1 MSDEV
6 VREKRET
13 VEPELSRIAY
23 ANMDD
28 FITVK
33 YGRACSNAAAIE
45 AAVFVGLQRW

>member
-13 VEPELSRIAY
+13 VERDLGRIAY

-33 YGRACSNAAAIE
+33 D
-45 AAVFVGLQRW
+45 GLPVLIGPR